1 MVARELAHE
10 ALALIAEQPTRGL
23 DVGATEHVHGQ
34 LVAERDSGRAVLL
47 VSAELS
53 EILALSDRVLVMFE
67 GHILADL
74 PQERADEQSVG
85 LLMAGRGNGSRMSAF
100 IRALHLGRD
109 RQRIPRVALAVG
121 FAALAG
127 AALIL
132 VSGHDPLSAYAE
144 IARGSLSPAALP
156 DTLNWATP
164 LLGMTLAV
172 AVPLRGGMVN
182 LGGDGQIVIG
192 GLIGA
197 LAPLFYRAPARS
209 APLPD

>member
-1 MVARELAHE
+1 
-10 ALALIAEQPTRGL
+10 
-23 DVGATEHVHGQ
+23 
-34 LVAERDSGRAVLL
+34 
-47 VSAELS
+47 
-53 EILALSDRVLVMFE
+53 
-67 GHILADL
+67 
-74 PQERADEQSVG
+74 
-85 LLMAGRGNGSRMSAF
+85 MSAF
-100 IRALHLGRD
+100 IRTLYLGRD
-109 RQRIPRVALAVG
+109 RQRIPRVALAVC

-144 IARGSLSPAALP
+144 IVRGSLSPAVLP

-197 LAPLFYRAPARS
+197 LAPLLLPGHSAFGAAIGLALAGLGGGLYAALAAWGEVRHGVPMLISSLLLSYPAIGVTSYLARF
-209 APLPD
+209 PLRDVLCHSGRV

>member
-1 MVARELAHE
+1 
-10 ALALIAEQPTRGL
+10 
-23 DVGATEHVHGQ
+23 
-34 LVAERDSGRAVLL
+34 
-47 VSAELS
+47 
-53 EILALSDRVLVMFE
+53 
-67 GHILADL
+67 
-74 PQERADEQSVG
+74 
-85 LLMAGRGNGSRMSAF
+85 MSAF
-100 IRALHLGRD
+100 IRTLYLGRD
-109 RQRIPRVALAVG
+109 RQRIPRVALAVC

-144 IARGSLSPAALP
+144 IVRGSLSPAALP

-197 LAPLFYRAPARS
+197 LAPLFLPAPGALGAAAGLILAGFGGGLYAAFAAWGEVRHGVPMLISESPTELPCGRCDVLPRSVSPSRRFDRTAANPHGPAERAPLR
-209 APLPD
+209 PLRAAERR